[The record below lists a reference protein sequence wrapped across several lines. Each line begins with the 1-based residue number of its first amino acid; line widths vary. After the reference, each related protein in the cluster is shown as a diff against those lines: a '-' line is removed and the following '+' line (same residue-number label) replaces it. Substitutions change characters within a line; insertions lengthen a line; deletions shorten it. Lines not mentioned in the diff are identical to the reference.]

1 MRFNKSRCRVLH
13 LEKNNGTYQYRL
25 GDELLERSSVEK
37 DPGSPVVQQVVHE
50 PTVCP
55 CGQGK
60 GYPGHIEKSMAS
72 RLEKFSFP
80 HYSAQIRPHLKYCV
94 QFWASHLKKDK
105 ELP

>member
-50 PTVCP
+50 PTV
-55 CGQGK
+55 
-60 GYPGHIEKSMAS
+60 
-72 RLEKFSFP
+72 
-80 HYSAQIRPHLKYCV
+80 
-94 QFWASHLKKDK
+94 
-105 ELP
+105 